1 MHGCG
6 GYARAVAQGLAGAL
20 DPARRPLVTESVVR
34 AGGGIVWRHGE
45 SGDVEIVLVHRPS
58 YDDWSFPKGKLHPG
72 ETEAQAAVREVQEET
87 GLRCRLGRE
96 VGTSAY
102 RDPKRRPKTVR
113 YWEMTP
119 TAGTLGPANEID
131 DARWVP
137 LQEAPILLTYEHD
150 RRLLDGWRP
159 AG

>member
-1 MHGCG
+1 MIIMMAANKMSPTAQPLVCRPAREYASLLTADPSSASDDRPHHGTCG
-6 GYARAVAQGLAGAL
+6 GCRHY
-20 DPARRPLVTESVVR
+20 PL
-34 AGGGIVWRHGE
+34 
-45 SGDVEIVLVHRPS
+45 
-58 YDDWSFPKGKLHPG
+58 
-72 ETEAQAAVREVQEET
+72 
-87 GLRCRLGRE
+87 RLGRE

-119 TAGTLGPANEID
+119 TAGTLGPANEVD

-137 LQEAPILLTYEHD
+137 LQEAPRLLTYHHD
-150 RRLLDGWRP
+150 RRLLEGWHP